1 MRMTYKNIKV
11 ILAVVVLIAV
21 AETGFTI
28 RKNYYSKPEKEESIE
43 VSSVDNISEEDIQ
56 NAINNKLIIKPLEDD
71 FKIVRPEKDTIK
83 TGENFITFMGM
94 SDPNEVLKVNDKEV
108 DVYHTGNFIF
118 KYPLE
123 VGDNKVVFTLG
134 DKTLEYNI
142 NRVNGII
149 DYITPKETLKVE
161 NNMKAEISAKIYSGS
176 KAYAIVD
183 GKKIELK
190 QVQSDEELSAKG
202 TCYADFKGFIDTS
215 NYEEGKSLGKVTV
228 IASKDGEEVKKEG
241 PEVSIN
247 IKSDKS
253 KTAVINKDSTFVYDS
268 STTSSIPLNYVYPL
282 AKGTKDYITSEIV
295 CDNKTY
301 YNLASGKRVKTE
313 DVTVSDY
320 EDLDNEVNSL
330 EVNEDSDYAYVIVE
344 RSKNAPYK
352 FVTDNVKY
360 EDKENEDYEV
370 KKFECEEIKIYLDY
384 TKDIIKNISY
394 TNNSFFESVTF
405 EEDSL
410 GKYLSLK
417 LKNRNSYNG
426 HFTYY
431 NNEGKLVFRFL
442 KKQESI
448 KNMTIVIY
456 PGHGLIGEN
465 KLDVGALGFNDIN
478 ENIISMKIA
487 RKLYNELTKEGA
499 ECYVLYTD
507 SEAYPLKERGAEA
520 RKNNADLYISI
531 HNNSGASGSLNAVET
546 YYFTPY
552 SKVFAENINKSLVNC
567 YKNELFPKE
576 EGSFDRGDKYN
587 NYTVTLE
594 RENPSVLIET
604 GFIDNPKSFNKLIDE
619 SIQLK
624 LAKYIVKGI
633 KESIK

>member
-1 MRMTYKNIKV
+1 MRITYSNIKI
-11 ILAVVVLIAV
+11 ILVVVVLIAV
-21 AETGFTI
+21 VETGFTI
-28 RKNYYSKPEKEESIE
+28 KKNYYSKPQEESTT
-43 VSSVDNISEEDIQ
+43 VSSLDDISEEDIE
-56 NAINNKLIIKPLEDD
+56 NVLNNKLLIKPLVND
-71 FKIVRPEKDTIK
+71 FKMVRPEKDTIR

-94 SDPNEVLKVNDKEV
+94 SDPNEVLKINDEKV
-108 DVYHTGNFIF
+108 HVYYTGNFTI

-123 VGDNKVVFTLG
+123 VGDNKVTFTLG

-149 DYITPKETLKVE
+149 DYINPKEILKVE
-161 NNMKAEISAKIYSGS
+161 NNMKAEITAKIYSGS
-176 KAYAIVD
+176 KAYAEVD

-190 QVQSDEELSAKG
+190 QVQSDEELSARG
-202 TCYADFKGFIDTS
+202 TCYADFKGVIDTS

-228 IASKDGEEVKKEG
+228 KAYKDGEEAVKEG
-241 PEVSIN
+241 PEVFIN
-247 IKSDKS
+247 KRSEKL
-253 KTAVINKDSTFVYDS
+253 KTVVINKDSAFVYDS
-268 STTSSIPLNYVYPL
+268 SNTSSVPLNYVYPL

-301 YNLASGKRVKTE
+301 YNLASGKRVKSE

-320 EDLDNEVNSL
+320 EDLNNEVKSL
-330 EVNEDSDYAYVIVE
+330 EVNEDSDYVYVIVE

-352 FVTDNVKY
+352 FVTDDVKY

-370 KKFECEEIKIYLDY
+370 KKFNCEEVKIYLDY

-410 GKYLSLK
+410 GKYLSLRF
-417 LKNRNSYNG
+417 KNKNSYNG

-442 KKQESI
+442 KKKESI
-448 KNMTIVIY
+448 KNMTIVID
-456 PGHGLIGEN
+456 PGHGLIGED
-465 KLDVGALGFNDIN
+465 KLDRGALGFNDIN
-478 ENIISMKIA
+478 ENIINMKIA
-487 RKLYNELTKEGA
+487 KKLYNELNKEGA
-499 ECYVLYTD
+499 ECYILYTD
-507 SEAYPLKERGAEA
+507 SDAYPLNERGAEA

-531 HNNSGASGSLNAVET
+531 HNNSGASVKLNAVET
-546 YYFTPY
+546 YYYTPY

-576 EGSFDRGDKYN
+576 EESFDRGAKYN